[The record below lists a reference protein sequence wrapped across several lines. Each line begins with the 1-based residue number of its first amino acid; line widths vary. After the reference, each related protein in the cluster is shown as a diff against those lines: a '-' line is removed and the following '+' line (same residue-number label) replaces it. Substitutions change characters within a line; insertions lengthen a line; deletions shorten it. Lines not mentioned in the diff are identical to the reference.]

1 MERDDR
7 ADASRPLEGNPDV
20 SLGVIPLHST
30 NLLTVLDADGTI
42 RYESPSIERV
52 YGFEQAELVGDQVAT
67 YFHPEDR
74 DRVLAAFERVVAS
87 DAETV
92 EAVEYRHER
101 ADGSYTWVESVT
113 SGNRTP
119 AGHYVVNTRDVS
131 ARRERERR
139 LEAANERLEAF
150 VGVLSHDLRNPLN
163 VAQAHLAL
171 AAESVDSEHHAPIGA
186 AHERIEAL
194 VRDLLARARGEV
206 KGSPTEPVDLACV
219 VEDCWAL
226 VPTADATL
234 ENDVDGRVLADRS
247 RLRQLVENLVRNAV
261 EHGTTGGRRES
272 EDAVERAGGR
282 DGTDVTVTVGGLD
295 TGFYVADD
303 GVGIPETDREQVS
316 DAGHSAVGDRVGLG
330 LGIIAEVARAHDWD
344 VRVTESD
351 AGGARFE
358 FSNVETP

>member
-7 ADASRPLEGNPDV
+7 ADASRPLDGNPDV

-67 YFHPEDR
+67 YFHPDDR

-119 AGHYVVNTRDVS
+119 AGH
-131 ARRERERR
+131 
-139 LEAANERLEAF
+139 
-150 VGVLSHDLRNPLN
+150 
-163 VAQAHLAL
+163 
-171 AAESVDSEHHAPIGA
+171 APIAA

-194 VRDLLARARGEV
+194 VHDLLARARGEMN
-206 KGSPTEPVDLACV
+206 GSGTQPVDLAVV

-234 ENDVDGRVLADRS
+234 ETDVDGRVLADRS
-247 RLRQLVENLVRNAV
+247 RLRQLIENLVRNAV
-261 EHGTTGGRRES
+261 EHGTSGGRRES

-303 GVGIPETDREQVS
+303 GVGIPETDREQAL
-316 DAGHSAVGDRVGLG
+316 DAGHSAAGDRVGLG
-330 LGIIAEVARAHDWD
+330 LGIVAEVAQAHDWD